1 MSITNEALSN
11 VIAKIEAQQERCKDT
26 AAFCVGEQLK
36 DMARSDSAVAELLD
50 KDLDVESMSII
61 EAEKKIKA
69 YADSHRKGNCA
80 FVPPKE
86 ADRILREFYGLPGMD
101 DVKNESSEQV
111 RSKVIDLSEFL

>member
-1 MSITNEALSN
+1 MQDVLNS
-11 VIAKIEAQQERCKDT
+11 VIAKIEVQQEKCKNE

-36 DMARSDSAVAELLD
+36 DMARSDTAVAELLD
-50 KDLDVESMSII
+50 KDLDVEDMSITN
-61 EAEKKIKA
+61 AEKKIKE
-69 YADSHRKGNCA
+69 YADSHRSGNCG

-111 RSKVIDLSEFL
+111 GSKVIDLTAFL